1 LVFLPPREKV
11 GAVLVSTQNKA
22 PRGRPPKKTPT
33 TIKRILE
40 VLRSGLPIYFAA
52 KAGDVS
58 TETLSLWREKDP
70 QFARDFEAAR
80 LEAVERRW
88 RRIEKAAKG
97 SVDHPPDWKADAW
110 CLERVY
116 AQHFARP
123 DLQLSVNQ
131 SVSTGP
137 TNVVVV
143 GPERA
148 KILVSRHEQI
158 RARTRELLAAR
169 EAGSGNGQGS
179 AEGPPVVSEPLAAAV
194 PAASTNGAP
203 APESLPT
210 QPSAWWRRF
219 LFPGALIP
227 KLEATEALRII
238 LAELRIAADEQA
250 LDFATPNV
258 VQSTFCQM
266 LERLTGGDLGWRT
279 AIQIYE
285 RAQARERIWADH

>member
-1 LVFLPPREKV
+1 
-11 GAVLVSTQNKA
+11 VSTHAKA

-40 VLRSGLPIYFAA
+40 VLRLGLPIHFAA

-97 SVDHPPDWKADAW
+97 TAEHPPDWKADAW
-110 CLERVY
+110 SLERVY
-116 AQHFARP
+116 PHLFGRP

-137 TNVVVV
+137 TNVVVL

-148 KILVSRHEQI
+148 KILTTRYEQI
-158 RARTRELLAAR
+158 RGRTKELFDKVGRSEPAPVREL
-169 EAGSGNGQGS
+169 GDGNGQS
-179 AEGPPVVSEPLAAAV
+179 AQTSSRPEPES
-194 PAASTNGAP
+194 PNN
-203 APESLPT
+203 APELPDKC
-210 QPSAWWRRF
+210 SSWWARF
-219 LFPGALIP
+219 IFPGAPIP
-227 KLEATEALRII
+227 KADATVALGTI
-238 LAELRIAADEQA
+238 LSHLRIAVDEA
-250 LDFATPNV
+250 TLDFKTDYVTQATFSKVLEQLSGSNV
-258 VQSTFCQM
+258 GWRSLVELYERE
-266 LERLTGGDLGWRT
+266 LER
-279 AIQIYE
+279 E
-285 RAQARERIWADH
+285 RHRVNH